1 MSLLIQE
8 QQKEE
13 KEIVLTENQK
23 KVISDKYLK
32 KDVNGKPTEL
42 AADLMRRVAKNVALA
57 ELLHHPTISKSD
69 VLRNVKHRLINV
81 DTGVGTTQLL
91 LLHDAL
97 HHYDERNANFRVF
110 LDNLYAI
117 SETPSGRAVVQP
129 TEEKFFSLLSNFEFL
144 PNSPT
149 LMNAGR
155 DLQQLSACYVLPI
168 DDSIEGWMKTAMDT
182 AIIHK
187 SGGGTGFS
195 GCRVRPFGD
204 RVKSTHGVASGPLSV
219 FNIINTVTQE
229 VKQGGTRRGAN
240 MGILP
245 YWHPNIM
252 DFITYKR
259 KPGQLENF
267 NISVAID
274 DKFIQ
279 AAKNNQEYDLINPKT
294 KQAVGKLNAKEVFDL
309 ICQCAWETGDP
320 GMIMIERINN
330 STSNPTPAIGEIEST
345 NPCGEQPLLPYE
357 PCNLGSINVAKF
369 VHGKQ
374 IDYPALGECVKTCI
388 QFLDNVIDVNNYP
401 LPEIEK
407 ISKGNR
413 RIGLG
418 IMGFA
423 ELLIQLEI
431 PYNSDQAL
439 AVAEEL
445 MRYINEASLV
455 ASEEIASR
463 RGTYPNYRDSIYDAS
478 GKYFRGKAAKPRN
491 CARTTIAPTGTIGLA
506 AGLQGAGI
514 EPLFAIVYVRY
525 NAKALDALK
534 EGRKPN
540 EGDVFYEVNPYF
552 EKVAKENNYF
562 GLRKEDLWQ
571 KIIDNHCSVS
581 GVSEIPQ
588 NMQKMF
594 TSAHDIIPEHHIRI
608 QAAFQRYTDNAV
620 SKTINLP
627 NTATVADIARSYML
641 AYETGCKGI
650 TVYRDGSKSM
660 QVLNLGTG
668 KDEKKAEQKIETA
681 VVEVSN
687 GHSAAHVAVP
697 IERRGPKATR
707 DPLIAHKYEIETGY
721 GPVHMTFVNDD
732 HGMYQTFFNLSPIGT
747 EISGMTAMLGILVS
761 KFVQQGGDPEHLIKH
776 LNSVK
781 GDKPLG
787 FGPNKVNSIPHA
799 IAIAMRD
806 HLDRFGQLKM
816 AISTGNSSLTDFVPK
831 ANGAPNGSNGYAL
844 EGYAPTIESGTTS
857 IKQPLPSWS
866 KGKDGTIP
874 NFMPGHP
881 TIPMPG
887 LSTAGTYSAENH
899 CPKCFSM
906 NTRIE
911 AGCSEPTCYDCG
923 YSKCG

>member
-1 MSLLIQE
+1 MSVLMQE
-8 QQKEE
+8 QQQEL
-13 KEIVLTENQK
+13 VLTENQR

-32 KDVNGKPTEL
+32 KDISGKPIET
-42 AADLMRRVAKNVALA
+42 AADLMRRVARNVALA
-57 ELLHHPTISKSD
+57 ELLYHPSISKEEI
-69 VLRNVKHRLINV
+69 LKGVKHKLIQV

-91 LLHDAL
+91 LLHDGL
-97 HHYDERNANFRVF
+97 YNYDERNANFRVF
-110 LDNLYAI
+110 LNNLYAI
-117 SETPSGRAVVQP
+117 AETPRGKAAIQAA
-129 TEEKFFSLLSNFEFL
+129 EQKFWHILSNFEFL

-195 GCRVRPFGD
+195 GCRVRPRGD
-204 RVKSTHGVASGPLSV
+204 HVKSTHGVASGPLSV

-245 YWHPNIM
+245 YCHPNILE
-252 DFITYKR
+252 FITYKR
-259 KPGQLENF
+259 TPGNLENF
-267 NISVAID
+267 NVSVAID

-279 AAKNNQEYDLINPKT
+279 AVKNSAEYDLINPKT
-294 KQAVGKLNAKEVFDL
+294 KQVVGKLNAREVFDL
-309 ICQCAWETGDP
+309 MCKCAWETGDP

-330 STSNPTPAIGEIEST
+330 STSNPTPEVGQIEST

-369 VHGKQ
+369 VKGHETQRGSGPSENHGFSAGKQ
-374 IDYPALGECVKTCI
+374 IDYPSLGECIRTCI
-388 QFLDNVIDVNNYP
+388 QFLDSVIDVNNYP

-418 IMGFA
+418 VMGFA

-445 MRYINEASLV
+445 MRYINEISLQ
-455 ASEEIASR
+455 ASEEIAR
-463 RGTYPNYRDSIYDAS
+463 ERGAFPNYKDCIYDPY
-478 GKYFRGKAAKPRN
+478 GKHFRGKAARPRN

-534 EGRKPN
+534 EGKKPD
-540 EGDVFYEVNPYF
+540 EGDIFYEVNPYF
-552 EKVAKENNYF
+552 KKVAEENGYF
-562 GLRKEDLWQ
+562 GLQPNELWQ
-571 KIIDNHCSVS
+571 KVIDNHCSVV
-581 GVSEIPQ
+581 GVPEIPDRIARI
-588 NMQKMF
+588 F
-594 TSAHDIIPEHHIRI
+594 ISAHDITPEHHIRI

-627 NTATVADIARSYML
+627 NSATVKDIENAYML

-668 KDEKKAEQKIETA
+668 KEEKKEQE
-681 VVEVSN
+681 N
-687 GHSAAHVAVP
+687 GHANGAIVK
-697 IERRGPKATR
+697 RGHKDKFA
-707 DPLIAHKYEIETGY
+707 PLVAHKYSIDTGY
-721 GPVHMTFVNDD
+721 GAVHMTFVDDD
-732 HGMYQTFFNLSPIGT
+732 HGLYQSFFNITPIGT
-747 EISGMTAMLGILVS
+747 EISGMTAMMGILLS
-761 KFVQQGGDPEHLIKH
+761 KFVQQGGDPENLLHHLTT
-776 LNSVK
+776 VK
-781 GDKPLG
+781 GDKPIG
-787 FGPNKVNSIPHA
+787 FGVNKVNSIPHA
-799 IAIAMRD
+799 IAIALKD
-806 HLDRFGQLKM
+806 HLQR
-816 AISTGNSSLTDFVPK
+816 TGNLKNVAALTDGNETLNKF
-831 ANGAPNGSNGYAL
+831 AEGNGTAQIKKNLTYNGSAEADELANSNDSHS
-844 EGYAPTIESGTTS
+844 E
-857 IKQPLPSWS
+857 
-866 KGKDGTIP
+866 
-874 NFMPGHP
+874 
-881 TIPMPG
+881 
-887 LSTAGTYSAENH
+887 LS
-899 CPKCFSM
+899 CPKCSSA
-906 NTRIE
+906 NVRIE

>member
-1 MSLLIQE
+1 MSGLLVQE
-8 QQKEE
+8 QKEDL
-13 KEIVLTENQK
+13 VLTENQR

-32 KDVNGKPTEL
+32 KGADGKPIEN
-42 AADLMRRVAKNVALA
+42 AATLMRRVARNVALA
-57 ELLHHPTISKSD
+57 TLLYDPTIPKSEIF
-69 VLRNVKHRLINV
+69 RGVKHKLVNI
-81 DTGVGTTQLL
+81 DTGAGTTELL
-91 LLHDAL
+91 LLHDGL
-97 HHYDERNANFRVF
+97 DRYDERNNNFRAY
-110 LDNLYAI
+110 LGNLYAI
-117 SETPSGRAVVQP
+117 AETPQGRAVMQE
-129 TEEKFFSLLSNFEFL
+129 TEQKFWHTLSNFEFL

-195 GCRVRPFGD
+195 GCRIRPRGD
-204 RVKSTHGVASGPLSV
+204 RVMSTSGVASGPLSV
-219 FNIINTVTQE
+219 LSIINAVTQE

-245 YWHPNIM
+245 YWHPNIL
-252 DFITYKR
+252 DFITFKR

-279 AAKNNQEYDLINPKT
+279 AVKNKQEYDLINPKT
-294 KQAVGKLNAKEVFDL
+294 KQPMGKLNAKEVFDL
-309 ICQCAWETGDP
+309 MTQCAWETGDP

-330 STSNPTPAIGEIEST
+330 STSNPTPEVGEIEST

-369 VHGKQ
+369 VKGKQ

-388 QFLDNVIDVNNYP
+388 KFLDSVIDVNNYP

-418 IMGFA
+418 VMGFA
-423 ELLIQLEI
+423 EMLIQLEI

-439 AVAEEL
+439 AVAEEM
-445 MRYINEASLV
+445 MRYINEVSLR
-455 ASEEIASR
+455 ASEEIAR
-463 RGTYPNYRDSIYDAS
+463 QKGPFPNYKNCIYDPS
-478 GKYFRGKAAKPRN
+478 GKHFRGFAARPRN

-552 EKVAKENNYF
+552 DKLASDNNYF
-562 GLRKEDLWQ
+562 GMPKEVLWQ
-571 KIIDNHCSVS
+571 KIIDNHSS
-581 GVSEIPQ
+581 LKGIPEIPERI
-588 NMQKMF
+588 QKVVV
-594 TSAHDIIPEHHIRI
+594 SAHDIIPEQHIRI

-627 NTATVADIARSYML
+627 NSATVQDIATAYML

-650 TVYRDGSKSM
+650 TVYRDGSKSQ

-668 KDEKKAEQKIETA
+668 AEKKAEQKNGAANGA
-681 VVEVSN
+681 VIKR
-687 GHSAAHVAVP
+687 GHKDKFA
-697 IERRGPKATR
+697 
-707 DPLIAHKYEIETGY
+707 PLVAHKYSIDTGY
-721 GPVHMTFVNDD
+721 GPVHMTFVDD
-732 HGMYQTFFNLSPIGT
+732 EHGLYQSFFNLSPIGT
-747 EISGMTAMLGILVS
+747 EISGMTAMLGIMLS
-761 KFVQQGGDPEHLIKH
+761 KFCQQGGDPENLIHHLTT
-776 LNSVK
+776 VK
-781 GDKPLG
+781 GDRPIG
-787 FGPNKVNSIPHA
+787 FAANKVNSIPHA
-799 IAIAMRD
+799 IAIALKD
-806 HLDRFGQLKM
+806 HLQRTGHLKN
-816 AISTGNSSLTDFVPK
+816 AAELTGGNETLSKF
-831 ANGAPNGSNGYAL
+831 ANGSANGHSTAQTRTSVVYNGASNGN
-844 EGYAPTIESGTTS
+844 GTV
-857 IKQPLPSWS
+857 
-866 KGKDGTIP
+866 DE
-874 NFMPGHP
+874 
-881 TIPMPG
+881 
-887 LSTAGTYSAENH
+887 LS
-899 CPKCFSM
+899 CPKCMSA
-906 NTRIE
+906 NVRIE